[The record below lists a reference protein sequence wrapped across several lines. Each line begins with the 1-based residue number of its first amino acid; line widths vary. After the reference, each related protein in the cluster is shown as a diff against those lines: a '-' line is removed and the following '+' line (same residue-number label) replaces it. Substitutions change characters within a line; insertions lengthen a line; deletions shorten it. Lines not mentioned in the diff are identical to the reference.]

1 MRIPFRIL
9 MLYIAF
15 LSLGWG
21 CAITIEKA
29 SVRKGDLKGT
39 ELKGDYAKGESPSGV
54 NLAPVLAPV
63 IGQPIKPLWGGPAK
77 AGKGR
82 YGQAYKPEV
91 KDKEP
96 GRGGKDKADKAAEAV
111 EERYIP
117 ALLLKGLKTGVH
129 LYSWLPGGG

>member
-1 MRIPFRIL
+1 MWIPFRIL
-9 MLYIAF
+9 MLYIAL

-29 SVRKGDLKGT
+29 SVRKGNLKSL
-39 ELKGDYAKGESPSGV
+39 ELKVDYAKGENPAGV
-54 NLAPVLAPV
+54 NLAPVV
-63 IGQPIKPLWGGPAK
+63 GQPARPLLGGPAK
-77 AGKGR
+77 AGKGPYR
-82 YGQAYKPEV
+82 QAGKPAAEA
-91 KDKEP
+91 KNKEAV
-96 GRGGKDKADKAAEAV
+96 RGGKDKAEGV